1 MATSTTST
9 ARPAHSCH
17 PLATPVCSITHL
29 CAHLRHAPCPL
40 APCPSPSRVAS
51 RLPNSRHVPLPVMWL
66 MSCLLPTCVP
76 ALSTQIVPAVHANT
90 TQPHSCIILGTSSTF
105 IECYYCFYLRSKT
118 QPRAGITPST
128 SMRAGIYR
136 FSDRDPDPYLRV
148 PVPVVCHRLP
158 KPGGPCI
165 SLWSVN
171 DIDSPQNDPMIS
183 HVQSNKFITAQLPI
197 NVMRITVWSVNII
210 NLT

>member
-9 ARPAHSCH
+9 ARPAHLCH

-29 CAHLRHAPCPL
+29 CAHLCHAPCPL
-40 APCPSPSRVAS
+40 APCPSLSRVPS
-51 RLPNSRHVPLPVMWL
+51 CLPNSCHVPLPVMWL

-128 SMRAGIYR
+128 SMWVGIYR

-148 PVPVVCHRLP
+148 PVPVT
-158 KPGGPCI
+158 GGI
-165 SLWSVN
+165 
-171 DIDSPQNDPMIS
+171 PQ
-183 HVQSNKFITAQLPI
+183 FLF
-197 NVMRITVWSVNII
+197 
-210 NLT
+210 